1 MNPIE
6 ETTIEIADP
15 SVPVRRKKELL
26 TDKQVGDGIMGLLA
40 RVILPIIT
48 SLLNQRGGSVDDNLG
63 VKFKGPETLQR
74 CRGIGG
80 CIKLPK

>member
-26 TDKQVGDGIMGLLA
+26 QDKQVGDGIMGLLA

-48 SLLNQRGGSVDDNLG
+48 GLLNQKGGSVDDNLG
-63 VKFKGPETLQR
+63 FKFKGAEVLQR
-74 CRGIGG
+74 SRGIGG
-80 CIKLPK
+80 CMKLPK

>member
-1 MNPIE
+1 
-6 ETTIEIADP
+6 
-15 SVPVRRKKELL
+15 
-26 TDKQVGDGIMGLLA
+26 MGLLA

-63 VKFKGPETLQR
+63 FKFKGAEVLQR

-80 CIKLPK
+80 CMKLPK